1 MAEGGRLF
9 GTDGIRGRV
18 PGWPLTADLVVRL
31 GQVAAEVLGE
41 AGYAPLALIG
51 RDTRRS
57 GHMLEAAIAAGLM
70 ERGVDVASLGVLPT
84 PAVALLARQLGAGL
98 GVAISASHNPASD
111 NGLKFFSGSGFKLP
125 DALEEEIERRVLRG
139 PPSGTRCPV
148 GRSVTPDVS
157 PEEVYLEALLSRAG
171 RPRLLETWRL
181 VLDCAHGAAYRVAPE
196 LFRRLGAQVIV
207 LNASPD
213 GENINADCG
222 SEHPQGLREA
232 VLRERA
238 DAGLALDGDGDRLL
252 LVDERGALLD
262 GDDLLAVLARDLLAR
277 GQLRHNTVVGTV
289 MTNLGLEHTLEAW
302 GARLERVPVG
312 DRHIVRRM
320 LEGDFVLGGEPSGHL
335 LLFGEGITTGD
346 GLYTAIKVLGL
357 AVRTRRPLSALSV
370 GVRKYPQVIV
380 NVPAPRQPPLEAL
393 PEVREAQ
400 ARVQERLGAKGRVLL
415 RYSGTQPLLR
425 VMVEG
430 EDEEIVAWAADVL
443 AEAAGRALAE
453 GGSVSSTAG
462 DAAMEPSE

>member
-1 MAEGGRLF
+1 MDEEGRLF

-18 PGWPLTADLVVRL
+18 PTWPLTADFVVRV
-31 GQVAAEVLGE
+31 GQATAEVMWE

-57 GHMLEAAIAAGLM
+57 GPMLEAALAAGLM
-70 ERGVDVASLGVLPT
+70 ERGVDVLLAGVLPT
-84 PAVALLARQLGAGL
+84 PAVALLARHLGAGL

-111 NGLKFFSGSGFKLP
+111 NGIKFFSGSGFKLP
-125 DALEEEIERRVLRG
+125 DALEKEIERRVRQSV
-139 PPSGTRCPV
+139 PASPSRPV
-148 GRSVTPDVS
+148 GRVAEAEVV

-171 RPRLLETWRL
+171 RPRPLENWRL
-181 VLDCAHGAAYRVAPE
+181 VVDCANGATYRVAPE
-196 LFRRLGAQVIV
+196 LFRRLGAQVIA
-207 LNASPD
+207 LNVAPD
-213 GENINADCG
+213 GENINDNCG
-222 SEHPQGLREA
+222 SEHPGGLREA

-262 GDDLLAVLARDLLAR
+262 GDDLLAILARDLLAR

-289 MTNLGLEHTLEAW
+289 MTNLGLERTLEAW

-312 DRHIVRRM
+312 DRHIAWRM
-320 LEGDFVLGGEPSGHL
+320 LEGDFMLGGEPSGHI
-335 LLFGEGITTGD
+335 LLFGEGMTTGD

-357 AVRTRRPLSALSV
+357 AVRIRRPLSALSV

-380 NVPAPRQPPLEAL
+380 NVPAPHKPPLETL
-393 PEVREAQ
+393 SELREAQ
-400 ARVQERLGAKGRVLL
+400 VRVQERLGGRGRILL

-430 EDEEIVAWAADVL
+430 EDEAEVRWAADLL
-443 AEAAGRALAE
+443 AEAAGRDFS
-453 GGSVSSTAG
+453 GG
-462 DAAMEPSE
+462 